1 MEHPLMFLV
10 VILDKIPGLSHFVH
24 AYPQVLYSWLAM
36 VLLIV
41 IGYLAGKSVTLV
53 PGKMQNVL
61 EVVID
66 AIENFVVEM
75 VGEHGRHYFPLFAT
89 IFLYVFTCNLMGLVP
104 GLFSATANINTTL
117 SIALVTFCA
126 THYVGVKHH
135 GLKYVKHFM
144 GPMLPLA
151 PLMIPIEIISHLARV
166 LSLTLRLFGNI
177 MGEDLVVGILM
188 MLAGKF
194 LAPLPMMGLAIFT
207 SFVQAFIF
215 SLLAMLYIGGAVHEA
230 H

>member
-10 VILDKIPGLSHFVH
+10 VIMERIPGLAHFAH
-24 AYPQVLYSWLAM
+24 AYPQVIHSWLAM
-36 VLLIV
+36 ILLIIV
-41 IGYLAGKSVTLV
+41 GWLAGKSVTLI

-61 EVVID
+61 EFVID
-66 AIENFVVEM
+66 SIENFQVDM
-75 VGEHGRHYFPLFAT
+75 SGEDSRPYFPLFAT
-89 IFLYVFTCNLMGLVP
+89 IFLYVFTCNVMGLVP
-104 GLFSATANINTTL
+104 GFFSSTSNINTTL
-117 SIALVTFCA
+117 SVALVTFFA
-126 THYVGVKHH
+126 THYVGIKHH
-135 GLKYVKHFM
+135 GIAYVKHFM

-177 MGEDLVVGILM
+177 MGEDLVLMILM

-215 SLLAMLYIGGAVHEA
+215 ALLAMLYIGGAVHEA